1 MKTKLLKSVF
11 GSVLLVGMLTFSFQG
26 QAQDLK
32 TTHDETAKNG
42 RAVYKQGKI
51 YDSKTGPTDA
61 KAKRIADRALDRLE
75 YERQLIQNPFTKE
88 IPESIKLLEAEFSDK
103 ILERSLESEA
113 SKKSSEMSA
122 RSRYSYW
129 KNRGPGNVGGRTRAL
144 ALDRRD
150 ENIVFAGGVSGG
162 LWRSTNLGQSWKKV
176 TRLSQSPSITAIVQ
190 DPRKNR
196 SNVWYYAS
204 GERYGNSASAGGAFY
219 TGTGI
224 YKSVNKGRSWFPLR
238 DSNDNDLTSI
248 TSLDIINSIAID
260 PATGDLYAA
269 TFDGLFRS
277 KKARGEFEQ
286 ILPSAFD
293 SQTEVMITPNGKI
306 YATVDIFGAE
316 NAGFYVL
323 GDDDVFVNITP
334 ENIVPAFGRTVM
346 AYDPSDENRI
356 YFFSYNA
363 ADFSE
368 AFLWRYQA
376 DAETPEE
383 QWVDLS
389 ANLPTTIG
397 GPVGNLNLQ
406 GAYNMVIKVHPT
418 NPDLIFLGG
427 TNLYRSTDGFTTPIG
442 AESWIGGY
450 NTTNDITLYPN
461 QHPDQHNLVFLP
473 SDPNRAVSSHDG
485 GLSLTDD
492 ITNTDRVEWTS
503 LNNKYITTQPY
514 AISFDPEANS
524 DDLLAGF
531 QDNSTWF
538 TNSKSIDE
546 PWVDQFSG
554 DGAYNAIADGGLTQ
568 YVSAQGG
575 FVYRLNFDEAGAF
588 VSFTRVQPAGAT
600 GFSFIAPFI
609 LDPVNDNIMYM
620 PAGDRMWR
628 NSNLD
633 EIPLFSNAPA
643 SVNWSELTQT
653 ATPDQSQI
661 TALDV
666 SKFPI
671 ANRLYYGTSS
681 GMIFKMEN
689 ANIDDQ
695 EAIDISTGKGL
706 PPGNVNNIYVDP
718 KNPDRVFAVFSNYG
732 IPSVFVTRN
741 AGDTWKD
748 ISGNLEENKDGTGN
762 GPSVR
767 WFAMNGNNDGY
778 FVGTSTGLYF
788 TYKLQGKNTRW
799 YREPLRIGNGVV
811 TQVKT
816 RSDGFVAAGV
826 HGNGVYSANFYVR
839 ERPEPNLSVA
849 YLLAD
854 RTVPINSD
862 PFEVDITGL
871 FVNERKRR
879 EINIELTNSNPELIA
894 AELDGNTLKISIIA
908 ADTEGSA
915 AIGLI
920 ATSGKEQVSEGFTVN
935 VLESAIYQQ
944 VDPISSSSPSQFFTD
959 FGALAQSADDFIVP
973 EGSSWKVREI
983 VAYGAANNGPQLTDA
998 TVVIYADNN
1007 GAPGQEIYNSG
1018 SIVPTS
1024 EPLDTNLQLELPEVV
1039 ELSSGSYWLSVYTN
1053 LAFGANQEQWFWF
1066 TQANV
1071 IGNEAAFKD
1080 EFDLF
1085 GTGATD
1091 WTAQSVAF
1099 VAPPE
1104 DMVFQIFGM
1113 VNQAGEEE
1121 TVAETARVLDAP
1133 LGSENLAEVETN
1145 IITTVW
1151 PNPSSSEFFFSLKD
1165 NPDARVSTR
1174 VYNIIGQLVYEK
1186 SDIDATRTFS
1196 WDASGN
1202 PTGLYLV
1209 KISGANTNKSF
1220 SIVKR

>member
-1 MKTKLLKSVF
+1 MKTLLLKNAF
-11 GSVLLVGMLTFSFQG
+11 GSVLLLGMLLFSFKG

-32 TTHDETAKNG
+32 TTHDDSAKNG
-42 RAVYKQGKI
+42 RAIYKQGKI

-61 KAKRIADRALDRLE
+61 KAKRIADRALDRLD

-88 IPESIKLLEAEFSDK
+88 IPESIKMLEAKFSDK
-103 ILERSLESEA
+103 IIERSLESEA
-113 SKKSSEMSA
+113 SKKSSDMSSK
-122 RSRYSYW
+122 SRYSYW

-150 ENIVFAGGVSGG
+150 ENIIFAGGVSGG

-176 TRLSQSPSITAIVQ
+176 TRNNQSPSITDIIQ
-190 DPRKNR
+190 DPRKNK
-196 SNVWYYAS
+196 SHIWYYAS

-219 TGTGI
+219 VGTGV
-224 YKSVNKGRSWFPLR
+224 YKSVNNGRSWFRLR
-238 DSNDNDLTSI
+238 KSNDDDLTTNS
-248 TSLDIINSIAID
+248 SLDLINSIEVD

-269 TFDGLFRS
+269 TFDGLFRA
-277 KKARGEFEQ
+277 KNGRGEFDQ

-293 SQTEVMITPNGKI
+293 SQTEVMITPKGKI

-323 GDDDVFVNITP
+323 DENDEFVNITP

-346 AYDPSDENRI
+346 AYDPSDENRV

-397 GPVGNLNLQ
+397 GPVGDLNLQ
-406 GAYNMVIKVHPT
+406 GAYNMIIKVHPT

-427 TNLYRSTDGFTTPIG
+427 TNLYRSADGFTSPVG
-442 AESWIGGY
+442 AEGWIAGY
-450 NTTNDITLYPN
+450 NTTNDISLYPN
-461 QHPDQHNLVFLP
+461 QHPDHHNLVFLP

-514 AISFDPEANS
+514 AISFDPEGNS

-538 TNSKSIDE
+538 TNSKNIDD

-554 DGAYNAIADGGLTQ
+554 DGSYNAIADGGQTQ

-575 FVYRLNFDEAGAF
+575 FVFRLNFDEAGEFA
-588 VSFTRVQPAGAT
+588 SFTRVQPAGAT

-609 LDPVNDNIMYM
+609 LDPINDNIMYM

-628 NSNLD
+628 NNNLD
-633 EIPLFSNAPA
+633 EIPLFSNAPT
-643 SVNWSELTQT
+643 SVNWSELSQT

-666 SKFPI
+666 SKFPV

-689 ANIDDQ
+689 SNIDDQ
-695 EAIDISTGKGL
+695 EAVDISTGKGL
-706 PPGNVNNIYVDP
+706 PPGNINSIYVDP
-718 KNPDRVFAVFSNYG
+718 KNPNRVFAVFSNYG
-732 IPSVFVTRN
+732 IPSLFVTRN
-741 AGDTWKD
+741 AGETWND
-748 ISGNLEENKDGTGN
+748 ISGNLEENRDGSGN

-788 TYKLQGKNTRW
+788 TYRLQGKRTRW

-854 RTVPINSD
+854 KTVPTNSE
-862 PFEVDITGL
+862 PFEVDVTDL
-871 FVNERKRR
+871 FVNSRKRR
-879 EINIELTNSNPELIA
+879 AIDIELTNSNPELIS
-894 AELDGNTLKISIIA
+894 AELDGNTLRISIIA

-920 ATSGKEQVSEGFTVN
+920 ATSGREQVSEGFTVN
-935 VLESAIYQQ
+935 VLEPAIYQQ

-983 VAYGAANNGPQLTDA
+983 VAYGAANNGPEFTDA

-1007 GAPGQEIYNSG
+1007 GVPGQEVYNSG
-1018 SIVPTS
+1018 SITPLS
-1024 EPLDTNLQLELPEVV
+1024 EPLNTNLQLELPEEV

-1053 LAFGANQEQWFWF
+1053 LAFGDNAQQWFWF

-1071 IGNEAAFKD
+1071 IGNEANFKD

-1085 GTGATD
+1085 GTGAIN

-1099 VAPPE
+1099 GTAPE
-1104 DMVFQIFGM
+1104 DLVFQIFGI
-1113 VNQAGEEE
+1113 VNAEGEEE
-1121 TVAETARVLDAP
+1121 TTTEVSRVLDTP
-1133 LGSENLAEVETN
+1133 LDSENLAEVEAN
-1145 IITTVW
+1145 VITTVW

-1165 NPDARVSTR
+1165 NQDARVAIR
-1174 VYNIIGQLVYEK
+1174 VHNIIGQQVYEK
-1186 SDIDATRTFS
+1186 ADVDATQTFS
-1196 WDASGN
+1196 WNASGK
-1202 PTGLYLV
+1202 PAGLYLV
-1209 KISGANTNKSF
+1209 KISGANTNKNF
-1220 SIVKR
+1220 RIVKR